1 MVNIFPRE
9 LIVLKIVLL
18 SMFVDLLKQITWD
31 STVDKLFGDENPLI
45 SRNFLKNFLEFPK
58 YFWFYD
64 SVRIE

>member
-31 STVDKLFGDENPLI
+31 STVENPLI
-45 SRNFLKNFLEFPK
+45 SRNFLKKFLEFSK